1 MVIAILEVVEIN
13 WLIGMHMYAGQTDT
27 VLADLDKFCHEAEL
41 MRTSPEKCAC

>member
-1 MVIAILEVVEIN
+1 MVLAILEVVEIN
-13 WLIGMHMYAGQTDT
+13 WLIGMNMYAGQS